1 MEKNKLTRGALKE
14 AITGEFTAITKYG
27 LYSTQAQKDGYPNIA
42 YLFKALVVA
51 EEIHLKN
58 HRNALKEEFAV
69 AAEKFTEGATLE
81 NVSSSVLLE
90 EWEAYTMYPEL
101 RKRIKPEIKKKGG
114 IYGKVAELSFEWAQ
128 KVEVTHAEALKLA
141 KIALEA
147 GHDLD
152 LETIFICRVCGNL
165 ILTPPEKI
173 CPVCGHDLSFYM
185 KILPVEVDA
194 Q

>member
-27 LYSTQAQKDGYPNIA
+27 RYGTQAQKEGYPNIA
-42 YLFKALVVA
+42 YLFKALVAA

-58 HRNALKEEFAV
+58 HQNALKEEFAV
-69 AAEKFTEGATLE
+69 AAEKFTEGTTLD

-90 EWEAYTMYPEL
+90 EWEAKTMYPEL
-101 RKRIKPEIKKKGG
+101 RKRIKPEIKKKSG
-114 IYGKVAELSFEWAQ
+114 IYGKVADLSFEWAQ
-128 KVEVTHAEALKLA
+128 KVEITHAEALKLA

-165 ILTPPEKI
+165 ILHSPEKL
-173 CPVCGHDLSFYM
+173 CPVCGHDISFYM
-185 KILPVEVDA
+185 QISPVESE
-194 Q
+194 

>member
-1 MEKNKLTRGALKE
+1 MEKNKLTKGALKE

-27 LYSTQAQKDGYPNIA
+27 LYSTQAQKEGYPNIA
-42 YLFKALVVA
+42 YLFKALVAA

-69 AAEKFTEGATLE
+69 VADKFTEGTTLE

-90 EWEAYTMYPEL
+90 EWEANTMYPEL

-114 IYGKVAELSFEWAQ
+114 IYGKVAELSFKWAQ
-128 KVEVTHAEALKLA
+128 NVEVTHAEALKLA

-165 ILTPPEKI
+165 ILTPPKKI
-173 CPVCGHDLSFYM
+173 CPVCGHDISFYLQISPM
-185 KILPVEVDA
+185 ESE
-194 Q
+194 